1 VSKDNVISV
10 NRVVVERF
18 RPWRNDCGRFRARN
32 PYTRRWSDGW
42 WSSDYSRSGWCPGDV
57 VAPLRV
63 DLTDHLTPG
72 PHTIGFNVEGVR
84 PRDEDDHYGYWRLS
98 AYAVGWTEE

>member
-1 VSKDNVISV
+1 
-10 NRVVVERF
+10 
-18 RPWRNDCGRFRARN
+18 
-32 PYTRRWSDGW
+32 
-42 WSSDYSRSGWCPGDV
+42 